1 MEGKTDYNP
10 VLASLH
16 QMHRTFSEL
25 MERVNGGVRQIRAQ
39 EQHIKELKKTQE
51 VAVKTVLNQRIT
63 LDGKQ
68 AQLESNE
75 KSIER
80 RKVQL
85 NESKND
91 REFNAIKDQIAAS
104 EVANAVLSDEILEGL
119 DYLDALKQKAE
130 DAKEA
135 VQKAEMQ
142 LETRQT
148 QSLQEREKAENEIR
162 RIKVDFRALEAQL
175 DGEHKM
181 MYQRLFSQKRFDMLA
196 PVEGR
201 CCSGCHTSIPVEK
214 IGLVVGSEHAVECPL
229 CGRMLYVGGDFHV

>member
-25 MERVNGGVRQIRAQ
+25 MERVNGGVRQIRAL
-39 EQHIKELKKTQE
+39 EQHIKELKKAQE
-51 VAVKTVLNQRIT
+51 VAVKTVLNQRIA

-68 AQLESNE
+68 AQLENNE

-85 NESKND
+85 DEAKND
-91 REFNAIKDQIAAS
+91 REFNAIQDQIAAA

-119 DYLDALKQKAE
+119 DYLDSLKQKAE
-130 DAKEA
+130 NAKEA
-135 VQKAEMQ
+135 VQKAETQ
-142 LETRQT
+142 LETRQA
-148 QSLQEREKAENEIR
+148 QSQQDREEAENEIR
-162 RIKVDFRALEAQL
+162 HMKVDFRATEAKL
-175 DGEHKM
+175 DGEHRM
-181 MYQRLFSQKRFDMLA
+181 MYQRIYAQKRFDMLA

-214 IGLVVGSEHAVECPL
+214 IGQIVGSERAVECPL
-229 CGRMLYVGGDFHV
+229 CGRMLYVRGNFHI